1 VLRLATTN
9 PLTKEEWDKL
19 RLYLDKSEKDE
30 LTPEE
35 ADELLELSKKVVREY
50 SEYSEA
56 WKLHIYATI
65 IRTLTIMK
73 YYKKGI
79 R

>member
-35 ADELLELSKKVVREY
+35 ADELLELSRKVLESIVSILRHGNY
-50 SEYSEA
+50 IS
-56 WKLHIYATI
+56 TQQ
-65 IRTLTIMK
+65 
-73 YYKKGI
+73 
-79 R
+79 

>member
-1 VLRLATTN
+1 MLRLATTN

-35 ADELLELSKKVVREY
+35 ADELLELSRKVLESIVSILRHGNY
-50 SEYSEA
+50 IS
-56 WKLHIYATI
+56 TQQ
-65 IRTLTIMK
+65 
-73 YYKKGI
+73 
-79 R
+79 